1 MQVKSL
7 KENWSIY
14 SVREREDKVNPKPQY
29 QRTLVWNDAKKQLLI
44 DSILR
49 GYDLPKFYLRESDD
63 PYEHEVVDGQQRL
76 RAIWD
81 FCSDKYALGDES
93 NDIPNFGDLSG
104 KKWSELSS
112 LERDR
117 IGKFELSVAVIKGAS
132 DRQIRQLFRRLQEGV
147 TLNSAE
153 KRNAIEGKIRD
164 FVADLGETRKFFLG
178 TRLSEDRY
186 NWHNLAAI
194 VTCLQIAEGP
204 TDVKAPSLEAMYE
217 NYSDF
222 KKNGFVAKKVRRT
235 LNYMARVLKSRPPAM
250 NIKWGFVD
258 LYLLIS
264 EMDRAYIIGNREAN
278 FTDFY
283 IAFEIER
290 RAAMSDYGALR
301 SSSSKWDEDLYYYI
315 EAFIRSAG
323 TKENINTR
331 HEVYKRRFLRDTQD
345 LIPKDPRRAFT
356 DNERVVIWHRNNGIC
371 QGEECGKSITFDEME
386 ADHITAHSEG
396 GLTIIANGQA
406 LCRPCNAKK
415 GAT

>member
-1 MQVKSL
+1 MRSL
-7 KENWSIY
+7 TANKD
-14 SVREREDKVNPKPQY
+14 SV
-29 QRTLVWNDAKKQLLI
+29 
-44 DSILR
+44 
-49 GYDLPKFYLRESDD
+49 
-63 PYEHEVVDGQQRL
+63 
-76 RAIWD
+76 AIWD

-104 KKWSELSS
+104 KKWPELSS

-222 KKNGFVAKKVRRT
+222 KKNGSGCE
-235 LNYMARVLKSRPPAM
+235 KSQ
-250 NIKWGFVD
+250 
-258 LYLLIS
+258 
-264 EMDRAYIIGNREAN
+264 
-278 FTDFY
+278 TH
-283 IAFEIER
+283 
-290 RAAMSDYGALR
+290 
-301 SSSSKWDEDLYYYI
+301 SKL
-315 EAFIRSAG
+315 
-323 TKENINTR
+323 
-331 HEVYKRRFLRDTQD
+331 H
-345 LIPKDPRRAFT
+345 
-356 DNERVVIWHRNNGIC
+356 
-371 QGEECGKSITFDEME
+371 GKGS
-386 ADHITAHSEG
+386 
-396 GLTIIANGQA
+396 
-406 LCRPCNAKK
+406 
-415 GAT
+415 